1 MATSTSTSTLKN
13 RVYRAGSHHHT
24 DHTSTSSTLDHN
36 DRPLKYKE
44 WDSVRMKKAIE
55 DVRAGYSI
63 RRAAAD
69 YGIPKSTLADRI
81 SGRVIDGTVSGPAKY
96 LSDQCMQK
104 KQN

>member
-1 MATSTSTSTLKN
+1 M
-13 RVYRAGSHHHT
+13 YRAGSHHHT

-36 DRPLKYKE
+36 DRPLKYKVKE

-69 YGIPKSTLADRI
+69 YGIRNPL
-81 SGRVIDGTVSGPAKY
+81 
-96 LSDQCMQK
+96 
-104 KQN
+104 